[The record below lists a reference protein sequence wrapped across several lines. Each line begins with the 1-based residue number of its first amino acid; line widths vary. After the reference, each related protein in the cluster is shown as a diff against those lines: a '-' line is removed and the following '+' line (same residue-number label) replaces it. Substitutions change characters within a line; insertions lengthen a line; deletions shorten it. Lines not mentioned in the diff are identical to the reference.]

1 MMRKFAWQ
9 SVPYLLLAI
18 LALAFTAFSSSG
30 PTQFAG
36 VQTGAGVIGPGSPVL
51 VGACLSD
58 VTVQAVAF
66 GSTPMCL
73 FPPSGIT
80 ASSPIN
86 ASLTFYAKVTQAATT
101 SSVLG
106 PFTFT
111 YTDCGDGTSQV
122 LTIASAAGNLTSTQI
137 NGTVIACV
145 KPSTTPTFTMGYTS
159 VGATPMQYEMHI
171 RIEDLY

>member
-1 MMRKFAWQ
+1 MKKFAWT
-9 SVPYLLLAI
+9 SVPYLLLAV
-18 LALAFTAFSSSG
+18 LALTFSAVSRTPSG
-30 PTQFAG
+30 QFAG
-36 VQTGAGVIGPGSPVL
+36 IQTGAGVIGPGSPVL
-51 VGACLSD
+51 VGACLND
-58 VTVQAVAF
+58 ATVQAAAF

-73 FPPSGIT
+73 FPPNGIT
-80 ASSPIN
+80 AGSPIN

-106 PFTFT
+106 PFVFT
-111 YTDCGDGTSQV
+111 YTDCGDNTTQA

-159 VGATPMQYEMHI
+159 VGATPMQYEMHF
-171 RIEDLY
+171 RVEDLY